1 MFFWMS
7 VKFAVETRDDRR
19 GMFLQADPLHDRRRR
34 ISHREMSL
42 TMCRHIHAAPY
53 VAWIVVPVARFSY
66 SSEMP
71 RKLESSADGT
81 RYFCAA
87 CGTHVACV
95 NASHP
100 EIIDVA
106 VGSLDRPEAFTPT
119 MEVFTD
125 TRLGWVPAIR

>member
-1 MFFWMS
+1 MIEGGCFC
-7 VKFAVETRDDRR
+7 KRIRYTIDD
-19 GMFLQADPLHDRRRR
+19 GEYLTANCHC
-34 ISHREMSL
+34 

-66 SSEMP
+66 SSEVP

-125 TRLGWVPAIR
+125 TRLGWVPATH